1 MSENIS
7 APGPIRP
14 SLPHGPTQC
23 TAVQKAFAEVLARAL
38 AERWAAFSP
47 QLSSSPNSLAAPSIV
62 TAPSQTVSNP
72 TGIPRRDR

>member
-23 TAVQKAFAEVLARAL
+23 TAVQKAFAEVLARTL

-47 QLSSSPNSLAAPSIV
+47 QLSSSPNSLAAPSISDR
-62 TAPSQTVSNP
+62 SQPNGERSHRNSQE
-72 TGIPRRDR
+72 G